1 MVVRQFH
8 VDLETLRDKLLE
20 LGSLAEVAM
29 GKSITALTNKD
40 VDLALQIIE
49 EDNKADRLDEEINDF
64 AILLI
69 AKQQPVA
76 IDLRRIFVAIKIST
90 DVERI
95 ADFAVNIAKSTIRI
109 GKSDQLV
116 VVIEWRIEPPSGHAT
131 GQSRC
136 LGADNRQGIPGTA
149 VRAAHALAAVLG
161 HHHVDRRQLL
171 DLMARRVAVGDP
183 LALGEDVATP
193 ARAGPVVDELVHR
206 PRRQQRPARALVA
219 GLGALLAAR
228 AILATPG
235 RRARGIRAGRLR
247 RVARVATQPTFQLR
261 DPLLLLGHALLQP
274 LDLLV
279 HPQQHRNDDVL
290 ALLVDRLGLV
300 PLHTTGFDGRGLCPP
315 TD

>member
-1 MVVRQFH
+1 MVLRQFH

-109 GKSDQLV
+109 GKSEQALLQIEKIEKMHSIATEMLSLSLKAYYDEDIVLAKQVADMDDQ
-116 VVIEWRIEPPSGHAT
+116 
-131 GQSRC
+131 
-136 LGADNRQGIPGTA
+136 
-149 VRAAHALAAVLG
+149 
-161 HHHVDRRQLL
+161 
-171 DLMARRVAVGDP
+171 
-183 LALGEDVATP
+183 
-193 ARAGPVVDELVHR
+193 VDELYG
-206 PRRQQRPARALVA
+206 QN
-219 GLGALLAAR
+219 
-228 AILATPG
+228 
-235 RRARGIRAGRLR
+235 IRE
-247 RVARVATQPTFQLR
+247 
-261 DPLLLLGHALLQP
+261 LLQLTKDYP
-274 LDLLV
+274 DMIPEITQLSFICRYIERMAD
-279 HPQQHRNDDVL
+279 
-290 ALLVDRLGLV
+290 
-300 PLHTTGFDGRGLCPP
+300 HTTNISENIFYLVKGSHYELND
-315 TD
+315 

>member
-29 GKSITALTNKD
+29 GKSIRALTNKD

-109 GKSDQLV
+109 GKSDQPLLP
-116 VVIEWRIEPPSGHAT
+116 IEKIEKMHSIAT
-131 GQSRC
+131 EMLS
-136 LGADNRQGIPGTA
+136 LSLKAYYDEDIILAKKVADMDDQ
-149 VRAAHALAAVLG
+149 
-161 HHHVDRRQLL
+161 
-171 DLMARRVAVGDP
+171 
-183 LALGEDVATP
+183 
-193 ARAGPVVDELVHR
+193 VDELYG
-206 PRRQQRPARALVA
+206 QN
-219 GLGALLAAR
+219 
-228 AILATPG
+228 
-235 RRARGIRAGRLR
+235 IRE
-247 RVARVATQPTFQLR
+247 
-261 DPLLLLGHALLQP
+261 LLQLTKDYP
-274 LDLLV
+274 DMIPEITQLSFICRYIERMAD
-279 HPQQHRNDDVL
+279 
-290 ALLVDRLGLV
+290 
-300 PLHTTGFDGRGLCPP
+300 HTTNISENILYLVKGRHYELN
-315 TD
+315 D

>member
-109 GKSDQLV
+109 GKSDQPLLP
-116 VVIEWRIEPPSGHAT
+116 IEKIEKMHSIAT
-131 GQSRC
+131 EMLS
-136 LGADNRQGIPGTA
+136 LSLKAYYDEDIVLAKKVADMDDQ
-149 VRAAHALAAVLG
+149 
-161 HHHVDRRQLL
+161 
-171 DLMARRVAVGDP
+171 
-183 LALGEDVATP
+183 
-193 ARAGPVVDELVHR
+193 VDELYG
-206 PRRQQRPARALVA
+206 QN
-219 GLGALLAAR
+219 
-228 AILATPG
+228 
-235 RRARGIRAGRLR
+235 IRE
-247 RVARVATQPTFQLR
+247 
-261 DPLLLLGHALLQP
+261 LLQLTKDYP
-274 LDLLV
+274 DMIPEITQLSFICRYIERMAD
-279 HPQQHRNDDVL
+279 
-290 ALLVDRLGLV
+290 
-300 PLHTTGFDGRGLCPP
+300 HTTNISENIFYLVKGSHYELND
-315 TD
+315 

>member
-109 GKSDQLV
+109 GKSDQPLLP
-116 VVIEWRIEPPSGHAT
+116 IEKIEKMHSIAIEML
-131 GQSRC
+131 S
-136 LGADNRQGIPGTA
+136 LSLKAYYDEDIVLAKKVADMDDQ
-149 VRAAHALAAVLG
+149 
-161 HHHVDRRQLL
+161 
-171 DLMARRVAVGDP
+171 
-183 LALGEDVATP
+183 
-193 ARAGPVVDELVHR
+193 VDELYG
-206 PRRQQRPARALVA
+206 QN
-219 GLGALLAAR
+219 
-228 AILATPG
+228 
-235 RRARGIRAGRLR
+235 IRE
-247 RVARVATQPTFQLR
+247 
-261 DPLLLLGHALLQP
+261 LLQLTKDYP
-274 LDLLV
+274 DMIPEITQLSFICRYIERMAD
-279 HPQQHRNDDVL
+279 
-290 ALLVDRLGLV
+290 
-300 PLHTTGFDGRGLCPP
+300 HTTNISENIFYLVKGSHYELND
-315 TD
+315 